1 MENNLKEGKYIFIQ
15 KIENFIKIYIKTI
28 YPLSDYFEIIYMKLI
43 DYTPE
48 TNTTL

>member
-1 MENNLKEGKYIFIQ
+1 MENNLKEGIYILINVKLSSFSYF
-15 KIENFIKIYIKTI
+15 ENIIYIKLT
-28 YPLSDYFEIIYMKLI
+28 